1 MNTDP
6 KIELA
11 EEKISKLVRR
21 FAIPAVISGLIGA
34 LYNIAD
40 QIFIG
45 QKIGMLGNAATMIS
59 FPMITICIGLSLM
72 LGGGTSNMFSLSLGS
87 GDEKKAG
94 LSIGNGLTSLFLC
107 SLIIVA
113 SVAIFC
119 TPLLYAFGA
128 TENII
133 PMART
138 YILINGCGAPFFMLS
153 FGLSLIIRADSSP
166 KYSMFTLISGSV
178 LNFILDPIFIFGF
191 NWGIAGAAWASV
203 LSQVFS
209 FSLGLY
215 YILFRFQ
222 SVKLNFSYFTK
233 LKKRIIGRICV
244 LGATPMLAHISMMIV
259 QIVLNNALSYYGGQ
273 SVYGGDIPL
282 AVAGVIGKCNFI
294 FMSINLGVI
303 QGSQPIIGYNYG
315 AMNYKRVKKTLFL
328 IIKTVGIIN
337 IFTFISFHLFPR
349 EIISIFGS
357 GSEMYYQF
365 AEKYFKI
372 FMFMVLVNGFEPVVG
387 NFYSAIGKPIY
398 GIIAT
403 LSRRLLFLIPLV
415 FILSSKYGI
424 DGILYSAPIADSL
437 AFLITGSFLFMA
449 VIRLRKQEQSITSN
463 SQVL

>member
-1 MNTDP
+1 
-6 KIELA
+6 
-11 EEKISKLVRR
+11 
-21 FAIPAVISGLIGA
+21 
-34 LYNIAD
+34 
-40 QIFIG
+40 
-45 QKIGMLGNAATMIS
+45 
-59 FPMITICIGLSLM
+59 
-72 LGGGTSNMFSLSLGS
+72 
-87 GDEKKAG
+87 
-94 LSIGNGLTSLFLC
+94 
-107 SLIIVA
+107 
-113 SVAIFC
+113 
-119 TPLLYAFGA
+119 
-128 TENII
+128 
-133 PMART
+133 
-138 YILINGCGAPFFMLS
+138 MLS